1 MTHILALI
9 DGSVYTHSVCD
20 HAAWAARQ
28 YGGDIELL
36 HVLTERQGTSVPAD
50 LSGAIGLGAR
60 SSLLEKLA
68 EHDAQAA
75 HLAKERGRAILD
87 AAQLRLEGQGVT
99 NVSLAL
105 RVGEIADSLVKR
117 GGDLIVMGKRGE
129 GADFEKLHLG
139 TNLERV
145 VRAVHRP
152 VLIASRAF
160 KPITHAVFAFDD
172 GVSARKALGSLVQSP
187 MAERPRITVLSVAD
201 PGSDLA
207 RAGIAAAA
215 RLSEAGYEAAAKA
228 LPGNAEKIIA
238 QETERDGADML
249 IMGAYG
255 HSRIR
260 NLIIGSTTTALIRSC
275 LVPLLLFR

>member
-28 YGGDIELL
+28 YNGDIELL
-36 HVLTERQGTSVPAD
+36 HVLSTQKSGALPTD

-60 SSLLEKLA
+60 SSLLDDLV
-68 EHDAQAA
+68 EHDARTAQ
-75 HLAKERGRAILD
+75 LDKERGRAILD
-87 AAQLRLEGQGVT
+87 AAQQRLESQGIG

-105 RVGEIADSLVKR
+105 RTGEIADSLVKR
-117 GGDLIVMGKRGE
+117 AGDLIVMGKRGE

-139 TNLERV
+139 SNLERV

-152 VLIASRAF
+152 VLIASRTF
-160 KPITHAVFAFDD
+160 KPIQHAVFAFDD
-172 GVSARKALGSLVQSP
+172 G
-187 MAERPRITVLSVAD
+187 
-201 PGSDLA
+201 
-207 RAGIAAAA
+207 AA
-215 RLSEAGYEAAAKA
+215 RLIEAGYEAVAKA
-228 LPGNAEKIIA
+228 QPGHAEKIIA
-238 QETERDGADML
+238 EETERDDADLL

-260 NLIIGSTTTALIRSC
+260 SLIIGSTTTALIRSC
-275 LVPLLLFR
+275 AIPLLLFR

>member
-36 HVLTERQGTSVPAD
+36 HVLSPQQLGKMPPD

-60 SSLLEKLA
+60 SSLLENLA
-68 EHDAQAA
+68 AHDAKAA

-87 AAQLRLEGQGVT
+87 AAQLRLEGQGVEH
-99 NVSLAL
+99 VSLAL
-105 RVGEIADSLVKR
+105 RHGEIADSLVKR
-117 GGDLIVMGKRGE
+117 AGDLIVMGKRGE

-139 TNLERV
+139 SNLERV

-152 VLIASRAF
+152 VLIANRAF
-160 KPITHAVFAFDD
+160 KPIRKAVFAFDD
-172 GVSARKALGSLVQSP
+172 GVSAGKALDSLVARPLS
-187 MAERPRITVLSVAD
+187 ERPHITVLSATD
-201 PGSDLA
+201 SGSELA
-207 RAGIAAAA
+207 RAGEAAVR
-215 RLSEAGYEAAAKA
+215 RLTEAGYEAEARTQPGQADRVIAEAIEREAAD
-228 LPGNAEKIIA
+228 L
-238 QETERDGADML
+238 L

-260 NLIIGSTTTALIRSC
+260 NLIIGSTTTSLIRSTLC
-275 LVPLLLFR
+275 ALLLFR

>member
-36 HVLTERQGTSVPAD
+36 HVLSSGRSSSFPPD
-50 LSGAIGLGAR
+50 LSGSIGLGAR
-60 SSLLEKLA
+60 STLLDELA
-68 EHDAQAA
+68 QHDARTAQ
-75 HLAKERGRAILD
+75 LAKERGRAILD
-87 AAQLRLEGQGVT
+87 AAHERLESQGVQ

-105 RVGEIADSLVKR
+105 RTGEIADSLVKR
-117 GGDLIVMGKRGE
+117 AGDLIVMGKRGE

-139 TNLERV
+139 SNLERV

-160 KPITHAVFAFDD
+160 KPIQHAVFAFDD
-172 GVSARKALGSLVQSP
+172 GVSARKALESLIQSP
-187 MAERPRITVLSVAD
+187 MADLPRITVFSVAET
-201 PGSDLA
+201 GSDLA
-207 RAGIAAAA
+207 KAGIAAAA
-215 RLSEAGYEAAAKA
+215 RLKEAGYDAAAKA
-228 LPGNAEKIIA
+228 RPGHAEKIIA
-238 QETERDGADML
+238 EEAEHDGADLL

-260 NLIIGSTTTALIRSC
+260 SLIIGSTTTSLIRSC
-275 LVPLLLFR
+275 PIPLLLFR